1 MSRYNYIAKTLQGEP
16 RSGTLEAK
24 DEHELARILRREG
37 SILIKAASEEEKHKK
52 KFLITVPFLGRVSLT
67 EKIMF
72 TRNLRVMIAAG
83 VALPRTLKILADQ
96 AKNKKFRKTLLEIR
110 EEIVKGRAFSES
122 LDKYP
127 SIFSELFVSMVKV
140 GEETGTLEEVLRV
153 LTQQME
159 KEHEI
164 KSSIKG
170 AMIYPAV
177 IIFAMVCIG
186 VLMLIIVIP
195 KLAAVF
201 SELGVELPLTTKI
214 VIATGT
220 FLSKFWF
227 LLPVG
232 ILIFLFLLR
241 VILKTKTGKL
251 VFDTFVLKIPVIS
264 SIIKKTNSAHTVRTL
279 SSLIAAGVPIVR
291 SLEIVSGTLGN
302 VHYRKAMSEAA
313 ERVKKGAKLAEIL
326 KRYENIYPTLVIQ
339 MIEVGEETGKTSDVL
354 EKLAEFFEEEVANA
368 TKNLSAVIEPVLML
382 IVGAVVGFFA
392 ISMIQPIYSMMGTL
406 YNQES
411 RIMNY
416 EFRKCCSVKR
426 GFTLI
431 EILIIIG
438 IIAVLVGI
446 GIPVF
451 RSFQPVLQLNG
462 AVRDLVTDLRYAQQL
477 AVTEQLEH
485 CVRFF
490 PEDKEYKIIQCQ
502 NPGAEEILK
511 TISFQEINSITVAD
525 FSDNEARYNPYG
537 SVKKDGAVT
546 LEVNGKTKTIEV
558 RPSGFVKIKKD

>member
-1 MSRYNYIAKTLQGEP
+1 MSRYNYIAKTLQGES

-24 DEHELARILRREG
+24 DEHELARILRKEG
-37 SILIKAASEEEKHKK
+37 SILIKAASEKEKHKK
-52 KFLITVPFLGRVSLT
+52 KFLITVPFLSRVSLT

-72 TRNLRVMIAAG
+72 ARNLRVMIAAG

-96 AKNKKFRKTLLEIR
+96 TKNKKFRKTLLKIR
-110 EEIVKGRAFSES
+110 EEIVKGKTFSES
-122 LDKYP
+122 LGKYP

-140 GEETGTLEEVLRV
+140 GEETGTLEEVLKV

-214 VIATGT
+214 VIAIGT

-227 LLPVG
+227 LLPIG
-232 ILIFLFLLR
+232 ILVFLFLLR

-291 SLEIVSGTLGN
+291 SLEIVSGTLDN
-302 VHYRKAMSEAA
+302 IHYRKAMSEAA

-392 ISMIQPIYSMMGTL
+392 ISMIQPIYSMVGTL
-406 YNQES
+406 
-411 RIMNY
+411 
-416 EFRKCCSVKR
+416 
-426 GFTLI
+426 
-431 EILIIIG
+431 
-438 IIAVLVGI
+438 
-446 GIPVF
+446 
-451 RSFQPVLQLNG
+451 
-462 AVRDLVTDLRYAQQL
+462 
-477 AVTEQLEH
+477 
-485 CVRFF
+485 
-490 PEDKEYKIIQCQ
+490 
-502 NPGAEEILK
+502 
-511 TISFQEINSITVAD
+511 
-525 FSDNEARYNPYG
+525 
-537 SVKKDGAVT
+537 
-546 LEVNGKTKTIEV
+546 
-558 RPSGFVKIKKD
+558 